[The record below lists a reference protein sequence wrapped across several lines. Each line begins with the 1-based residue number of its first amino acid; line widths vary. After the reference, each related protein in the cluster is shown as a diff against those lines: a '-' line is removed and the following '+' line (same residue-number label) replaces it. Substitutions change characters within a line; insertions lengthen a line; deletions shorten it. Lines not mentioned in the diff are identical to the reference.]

1 MYIKMVTRLYDDEDK
16 ECKTGDSIII
26 QTRTMNDIAVGV
38 IKNIKTN
45 MIIVEFDDPLIGYQP
60 VTIRTIDI
68 IKCILYK

>member
-45 MIIVEFDDPLIGYQP
+45 MIIAEF
-60 VTIRTIDI
+60 R
-68 IKCILYK
+68 